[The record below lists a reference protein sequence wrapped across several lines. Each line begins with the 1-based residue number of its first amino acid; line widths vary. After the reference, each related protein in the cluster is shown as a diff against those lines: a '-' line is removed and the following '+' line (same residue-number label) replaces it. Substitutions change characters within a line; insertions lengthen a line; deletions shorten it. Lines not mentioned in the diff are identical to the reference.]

1 MELPEILATISI
13 LEAKETE
20 LWELIVAYTGS
31 PVTKAE
37 YLNELSDIV
46 LRKKRLENTLTD

>member
-1 MELPEILATISI
+1 MDLPETLARISV
-13 LEAKETE
+13 LEAKEKE

-31 PVTKAE
+31 PIVKAE

-46 LRKKRLENTLTD
+46 LRKKRLENTLTN